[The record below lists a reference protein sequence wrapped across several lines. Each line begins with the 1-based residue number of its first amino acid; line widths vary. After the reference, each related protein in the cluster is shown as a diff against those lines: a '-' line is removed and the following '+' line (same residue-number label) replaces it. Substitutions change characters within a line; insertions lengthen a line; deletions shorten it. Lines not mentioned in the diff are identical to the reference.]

1 MQILLNSF
9 ENGRREAMTNRDW
22 GKGLPPIAREKLA
35 RIGELTPEEKEE
47 MMVSEKVNSLLSE
60 FYQGEIDPE
69 GLWKR
74 LKLEGKPSLLRE
86 AQMRLI
92 DSLSFGTTTAELR
105 RRRDGILAME
115 TLKKEQNTSVTEL
128 NLSLVEDLQKRYR
141 AEIEQA
147 YNGIKTEVERNPQ
160 LRVKQIQQGQNT
172 VIIQLTVDE
181 AVKQLP
187 QWQDFLSKHEKRYNQ
202 EFAQVMEKLK
212 KELK

>member
-1 MQILLNSF
+1 
-9 ENGRREAMTNRDW
+9 MTNRDW
-22 GKGLPPIAREKLA
+22 GKSLPPIAREKLA

-92 DSLSFGTTTAELR
+92 DSLSFGTTPAELR

-115 TLKKEQNTSVTEL
+115 TLKKEQNTSVAEL
-128 NLSLVEDLQKRYR
+128 NLNLAEDLQKRYR

-172 VIIQLTVDE
+172 MIIQLTVDE

-187 QWQDFLSKHEKRYNQ
+187 QWQDFLSKHEKRYSQ